1 MDCIIPTT
9 SIVNSFKSNS
19 LMPYFLDEPNEL
31 MFKENMKELYS
42 QISQERPLALYFNGQ
57 EITEQTWNETKFV
70 GSFFTS
76 LFSHWS
82 KILYDTQIYFVEV
95 TPDFPEEIT
104 LDLNEQ
110 SFVLFYAPADGMI
123 SKRDECIMETDN
135 EWISTFFDWLYNE
148 IEEVENISGLYN
160 KYKAFTDIFAG
171 DELDNAEEDETFQ
184 LPEEFY
190 DNLDNM
196 KRSILA
202 ALEDDLNEATD
213 IEDIKLETEKKNLI
227 KSIKE
232 TTFIPIGFDFLWEG
246 KPTRIDYPISIPDAV
261 FLDTKYLDLLEN
273 KNGWLIQQSAE
284 VKSIIVS
291 LWVDYIYNQNVSNI
305 KIESFALNQ
314 NSEIESHP
322 LKTNWA
328 DFGIYLRT
336 WLRFDS
342 AKDAKKIERKIH
354 ATFDKI
360 ISGGK
365 ITHLSYPEEISN
377 FIKSILYIE
386 KMASISDNTS
396 CVIDVENVSNQYFYA
411 LNSPNVIASIWGA
424 IVQEKIQKQKARKT
438 FSSQFEVLKE
448 KFPNFKD
455 VIDYY
460 SGAMYIFEQT
470 GTPPAPILLLGSPGL
485 GKTHFAS
492 EIAKVV
498 GAMMT
503 VIPVSSLTAGWIIS
517 GSSASWKDAQM
528 GKIATALLN
537 GTSMSP
543 VIVLDEID
551 KKSEGNYDPLGALYP
566 LLEYQTAKEFVDEF
580 LEFPLD
586 ASKVIWVAT
595 ANSLN
600 TIPEPI
606 LDRFVVFDVAKL
618 TPIETIKVAKNIFN
632 DLTPGLKP
640 QDLSE
645 EILDILKDKTPR
657 QIKQVLKKALA
668 YAAIQRTQDIILRKE
683 HLDLKTKIKKIGF

>member
-19 LMPYFLDEPNEL
+19 LMPYFLDEANEL
-31 MFKENMKELYS
+31 MFRENMKELYS
-42 QISQERPLALYFNGQ
+42 QISQETPLALYFEGK
-57 EITEQTWNETKFV
+57 EITEYTWNETKFV

-76 LFSHWS
+76 LFSHWA

-95 TPDFPEEIT
+95 SPDFPDQLT

-110 SFVLFYAPADGMI
+110 SFVLFYYATDGMI

-135 EWISTFFDWLYNE
+135 EWISTFFDWLYKE
-148 IEEVENISGLYN
+148 INEVENISGLY
-160 KYKAFTDIFAG
+160 KRYKAFTDIFAG
-171 DELDNAEEDETFQ
+171 DELDNAEEDENFE

-202 ALEDDLNEATD
+202 ALEDDINEPTYLD
-213 IEDIKLETEKKNLI
+213 EIKSEKDKKNLI

-232 TTFIPIGFDFLWEG
+232 TTFIPLGFDFLWEG
-246 KPTRIDYPISIPDAV
+246 KNTHIDYPISIPDAV

-273 KNGWLIQQSAE
+273 KNGWLVQQSAE

-291 LWVDYIYNQNVSNI
+291 LWVDYVYNQQISNV
-305 KIESFALNQ
+305 KIESLALEQ
-314 NSEIESHP
+314 NNEIEAQP

-328 DFGIYLRT
+328 DFGTYLRT

-342 AKDAKKIERKIH
+342 AKDSKKIERKIH
-354 ATFDKI
+354 ATFDKVAM
-360 ISGGK
+360 GGK
-365 ITHLSYPEEISN
+365 ITHISYPEETSN
-377 FIKSILYIE
+377 FIKAILYIE
-386 KMASISDNTS
+386 KMASISDNKS

-411 LNSPNVIASIWGA
+411 LNNDNVTSHIWGA
-424 IVQEKIQKQKARKT
+424 IVQEKIQKNKARKT
-438 FSSQFEVLKE
+438 FPSQFDALKE
-448 KFPNFKD
+448 KFPNFKE

-470 GTPPAPILLLGSPGL
+470 GTPPAPIMLLGSPGL

-566 LLEYQTAKEFVDEF
+566 SFGTSD
-580 LEFPLD
+580 
-586 ASKVIWVAT
+586 S
-595 ANSLN
+595 
-600 TIPEPI
+600 
-606 LDRFVVFDVAKL
+606 
-618 TPIETIKVAKNIFN
+618 
-632 DLTPGLKP
+632 
-640 QDLSE
+640 
-645 EILDILKDKTPR
+645 
-657 QIKQVLKKALA
+657 
-668 YAAIQRTQDIILRKE
+668 
-683 HLDLKTKIKKIGF
+683 